1 MEKFPQILENVKKR
15 VQFSYIEA
23 VTPIQEPGKLF
34 ELLKPQHRDA
44 QLQILDAGRIAGSR
58 HMLYAWAN
66 ALAAFKG
73 GYNISRNI
81 AVEFLLFASTR
92 KQINEAIRCV
102 GVSPRTRN
110 LLLVTFDSN
119 SQEHATI
126 VKQIVTSIGGRVLD
140 NQTFEKATKDK
151 LRVLRSV
158 FQLSRTEL
166 EASSKK
172 IDVLAVENLILERMA
187 VQTATR

>member
-1 MEKFPQILENVKKR
+1 MEKFLQILENVKKR
-15 VQFSYIEA
+15 VQFSYIKV
-23 VTPIQEPGKLF
+23 VTPIKEPGKLF
-34 ELLKPQHRDA
+34 ELVKAQHRDI

-58 HMLYAWAN
+58 HVIYAWAN

-81 AVEFLLFASTR
+81 TIEFLLFASTR

-102 GVSPRTRN
+102 GVSPGTKN

-119 SQEHATI
+119 SQKHTMI
-126 VKQIVTSIGGRVLD
+126 VKQIVTSIGGRILD
-140 NQTFEKATKDK
+140 NQTFEKTTKGK
-151 LRVLRSV
+151 LSVLRSV

-166 EASSKK
+166 DASSKK
-172 IDVLAVENLILERMA
+172 IDALAVENLILERMA
-187 VQTATR
+187 VQSATR